1 MRTLL
6 NNQALFI
13 WNNVEI
19 LEQDRF
25 SIDISLK

>member
-13 WNNVEI
+13 WNNVKI
-19 LEQDRF
+19 LKQDRF